1 MPKVKRVLDFAA
13 ALIGCIILAPLFLVI
28 ALIIL
33 AVDGAPVIYTQ
44 KRIGKDMKE
53 FTIYKFRTMKNGT
66 RVAAT
71 NELTESHERITAFG
85 RILRKTSIDELP
97 QLINILKGDMSFV
110 GPRPLITNEDR
121 IHTLRRDAGVYTV
134 RPGLT
139 GWAQINGRDDVTVE
153 EKVALDKEYV
163 EKQSLIFDFKILLGT
178 VTSVLKM
185 KNVTE
190 GGNK

>member
-1 MPKVKRVLDFAA
+1 MKRVLDFAA

-163 EKQSLIFDFKILLGT
+163 EKQSLLFDFKILLGT